1 MKKLQ
6 KLAKKVVDDAE
17 EQTIRLDQFENKVV
31 KPHTLN
37 PHIADTDM
45 IFLKKEISR
54 NKAALEVVKNMTHDL
69 IEDAQAVHD
78 ENQRGYEKSVSINE
92 LQQLKENLKALQKLD
107 SVDNPRIKRNIDM
120 LEGFS
125 VKSLKNQLNDDNKRS
140 QAMIS

>member
-1 MKKLQ
+1 
-6 KLAKKVVDDAE
+6 
-17 EQTIRLDQFENKVV
+17 
-31 KPHTLN
+31 
-37 PHIADTDM
+37 M

-125 VKSLKNQLNDDNKRS
+125 VKSLKN
-140 QAMIS
+140 